1 MYETIVQIFCPFRK
15 PFTYFHSICKV
26 KAFTL
31 LLWAIFSTEQ
41 SQATSFDQRRRP
53 FKISL
58 EPISFGLL
66 PSWFFLIFSTFVT
79 ANDLCL
85 PSKLRFSN
93 IKLVTLG
100 FINSKVSFIKA
111 YNLWRGCGFDFRSLL
126 FAQSLYTASER
137 RWLSFS
143 KDVYLL
149 SQNHESKDVDCLSFE
164 K

>member
-1 MYETIVQIFCPFRK
+1 MRKVGRQLGFNAQIFCPFRNS
-15 PFTYFHSICKV
+15 FTYFHFICKV

-31 LLWAIFSTEQ
+31 LLCAIFSTEQ

-79 ANDLCL
+79 ANDLWL

-100 FINSKVSFIKA
+100 FINSEVSF
-111 YNLWRGCGFDFRSLL
+111 Y
-126 FAQSLYTASER
+126 QSLQLVKGLWFWFSIFAFCAKSLHCER
-137 RWLSFS
+137 KTVTVFQQRR
-143 KDVYLL
+143 LL
-149 SQNHESKDVDCLSFE
+149 TFAKPR